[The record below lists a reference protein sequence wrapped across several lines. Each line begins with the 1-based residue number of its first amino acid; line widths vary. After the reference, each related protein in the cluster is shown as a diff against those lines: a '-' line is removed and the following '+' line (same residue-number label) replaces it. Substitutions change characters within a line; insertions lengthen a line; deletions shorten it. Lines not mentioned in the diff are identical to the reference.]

1 MKTRA
6 LTASEATALLIE
18 KLGFDSMSTETYF
31 IQDNDYTRRFGVSD
45 FKWIN
50 PEHNHFNPALAYWT
64 GVGVRFSISIYEWSG
79 RSNVLLTMW
88 EGQSGHPVADYNKM
102 KAAEKK
108 EFIEMCLTAKRA
120 NYDQPFRV
128 WEGWKDES
136 YRDERGVWHTAW
148 RTPDGVLHTSRELI

>member
-18 KLGFDSMSTETYF
+18 KLGFDSMSTEIYF

-45 FKWIN
+45 FKWVN
-50 PEHNHFNPALAYWT
+50 PEPNTFNPALAHWT
-64 GVGVRFSISIYEWSG
+64 GIGVRFSICIYEWSG
-79 RSNVLLTMW
+79 RSNVLLYMW
-88 EGQSGHPVADYNKM
+88 EGQSGHAVADYNKM

-120 NYDQPFRV
+120 NYDLPFRV

-136 YRDERGVWHTAW
+136 YRDERNVWHTAW
-148 RTPDGVLHTSRELI
+148 RTPDGVLHTIRELI

>member
-6 LTASEATALLIE
+6 LTASEATSLLIE
-18 KLGFDSMSTETYF
+18 KLGFDSMSTEIYF

-45 FKWIN
+45 FKWVN
-50 PEHNHFNPALAYWT
+50 PEHNTFNPALAHWT
-64 GVGVRFSISIYEWSG
+64 GIGVRFSICIYEWSG
-79 RSNVLLTMW
+79 RSNVLLYMW
-88 EGQSGHPVADYNKM
+88 EGQSGHAVADYNKM

-108 EFIEMCLTAKRA
+108 EFIEMCLTAKKA
-120 NYDQPFRV
+120 NYDLPFRV

-148 RTPDGVLHTSRELI
+148 RTPDGVLHTTRELI

>member
-18 KLGFDSMSTETYF
+18 KLGFGTSVTETYF

-50 PEHNHFNPALAYWT
+50 PIHNPYNPSLAVWT
-64 GVGVRFSISIYEWSG
+64 GVGVRFSIDIYECNG
-79 RSNVLLTMW
+79 KSNIFLLMW
-88 EGQSGHPVADYNKM
+88 NGQTGHTIADYNKM

-128 WEGWKDES
+128 WEGWKNES
-136 YRDERGVWHTAW
+136 YRDERGICHTAW
-148 RTPDGVLHTSRELI
+148 RTPDGVLHTH